1 MCGLH
6 GFELDLP
13 KRPIPYVED
22 RPVGRCHIWTPE
34 DDFLD
39 AFQGYQQIALAH
51 ED

>member
-34 DDFLD
+34 DDLFGRLSRVSAD
-39 AFQGYQQIALAH
+39 CLGT
-51 ED
+51 